1 MLAADSG
8 VACTTPFV
16 QCFTLSFANG
26 RIFSHGPWKVT
37 VSIGIG
43 TESPIPR
50 PPILLDR
57 SDLILA
63 GSFEPYTQDI
73 RNAVQFDLLIWV

>member
-1 MLAADSG
+1 MSAADSG

-16 QCFTLSFANG
+16 QCFTLSFPNG
-26 RIFSHGPWKVT
+26 HIFSHGPWKVT
-37 VSIGIG
+37 VGIGIG
-43 TESPIPR
+43 TESPIWR

-63 GSFEPYTQDI
+63 GSFDP
-73 RNAVQFDLLIWV
+73 